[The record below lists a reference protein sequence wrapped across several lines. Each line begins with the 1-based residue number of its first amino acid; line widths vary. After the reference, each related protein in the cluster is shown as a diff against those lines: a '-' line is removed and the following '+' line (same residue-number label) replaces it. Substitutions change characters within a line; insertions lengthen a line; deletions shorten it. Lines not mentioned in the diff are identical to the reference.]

1 MLLGLVLRLELRLR
15 VRELRELQARREP
28 RELQALR
35 VQLVPL
41 ERLEVRE
48 R

>member
-15 VRELRELQARREP
+15 VRELRELQA
-28 RELQALR
+28 LR
-35 VQLVPL
+35 VQLVSL